1 MTKIIDIK
9 KHIKPRIRIVK
20 TNEDDE
26 NREYDKLYAALS
38 SALHSLQ
45 AARNWTEFEKA
56 HLLNCR
62 DALDRAAFYLDD
74 EINEKINH
82 DN

>member
-1 MTKIIDIK
+1 MTKIINIRER
-9 KHIKPRIRIVK
+9 IKPRIQIVK
-20 TNEDDE
+20 TNEDE
-26 NREYDKLYAALS
+26 KREYDKLHAALS
-38 SALHSLQ
+38 SALHSLK
-45 AARNWTEFEKA
+45 AARNWTEFEKT

-62 DALDRAAFYLDD
+62 DAMDRAAFYIDD